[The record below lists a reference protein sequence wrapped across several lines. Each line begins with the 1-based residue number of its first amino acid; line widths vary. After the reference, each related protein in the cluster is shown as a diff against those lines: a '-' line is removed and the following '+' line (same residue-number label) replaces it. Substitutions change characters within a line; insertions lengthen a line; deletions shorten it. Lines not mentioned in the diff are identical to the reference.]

1 MGRISGG
8 PLLQALLRQGCWDQA
23 AQNNIQL
30 AFEKLFWT
38 HKKWQPADPLVF
50 FWLKLSFIQIL
61 ISFVF
66 WSPKCVLL
74 GGGDPCVLSPG
85 NLSCPATV
93 LLVPLFLPLP
103 DFCSCSFQHWEAS
116 ASRTQLWADLLSK
129 AVGRGGVRSGQ
140 SRQWML
146 WNEGAGEGWGGKEE
160 GPHFSVSA
168 SGVASGSCVALHI
181 FWVLNS
187 SKGSFLLQLQI
198 NCHCWYPNRKFTIF
212 CFMLSFCTL
221 FFILFVES
229 LGTVTLG
236 CNIFSL
242 SLVLSTVPF

>member
-1 MGRISGG
+1 MCGTGG
-8 PLLQALLRQGCWDQA
+8 D
-23 AQNNIQL
+23 
-30 AFEKLFWT
+30 
-38 HKKWQPADPLVF
+38 
-50 FWLKLSFIQIL
+50 
-61 ISFVF
+61 
-66 WSPKCVLL
+66 
-74 GGGDPCVLSPG
+74 DPCVLSPG

-129 AVGRGGVRSGQ
+129 AVGRGGWDLVRAD
-140 SRQWML
+140 
-146 WNEGAGEGWGGKEE
+146 NECCGMREQGRDGEERRRD
-160 GPHFSVSA
+160 
-168 SGVASGSCVALHI
+168 HI
-181 FWVLNS
+181 FQCQPLEWLLAVVLPFIFS
-187 SKGSFLLQLQI
+187 GFWILVKAVFLLQLQI

-236 CNIFSL
+236 CNVFSL